1 MCCFDSIG
9 NRQVIQPP
17 CSNHHYFIT
26 IDKTPYLKY
35 EDRKENLNFD
45 AYLIDIHN
53 ATSRPIAQNLTEL
66 PIWDPTGR
74 YILFYRADQKTW
86 YCLDCLTGMT
96 VDISSC
102 IGFPVYDEIHDLPSS
117 APSYGIAG
125 WSEDGTRVGIYD
137 RYDIWVIDLNN
148 PQKNIH

>member
-1 MCCFDSIG
+1 MLQAVLSHKISPNFLFGILLADI
-9 NRQVIQPP
+9 
-17 CSNHHYFIT
+17 YF
-26 IDKTPYLKY
+26 
-35 EDRKENLNFD
+35 
-45 AYLIDIHN
+45 
-53 ATSRPIAQNLTEL
+53 
-66 PIWDPTGR
+66 
-74 YILFYRADQKTW
+74 FYRADQKTW

-148 PQKNIH
+148 PQKIFTNPRVWSEEQKNHPFM